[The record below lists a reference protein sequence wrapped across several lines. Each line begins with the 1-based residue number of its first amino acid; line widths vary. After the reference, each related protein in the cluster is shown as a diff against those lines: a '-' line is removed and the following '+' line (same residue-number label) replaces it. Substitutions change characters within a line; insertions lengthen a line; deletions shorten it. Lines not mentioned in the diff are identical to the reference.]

1 MFWLKILA
9 KFVQAMRE
17 GQTPHQIAAG
27 FGLGFLIG
35 LMPFFTLQGLL
46 FLLILL
52 FLNVN
57 LAAGTLA
64 IILCSLIA
72 YLFDPLFH
80 DLGYFLLTGIP
91 ALMGA
96 WETLYNLPLAPLT
109 RFNNT
114 VVLGSF
120 VSGLVL
126 FIPVY
131 LGMKKFVVLY
141 RTKFEARLLQWKVI
155 KAIKGSKFVRW
166 YQKIRDLGGA

>member
-1 MFWLKILA
+1 MFWFKILA
-9 KFVQAMRE
+9 KFIQAMRE

-46 FLLILL
+46 FLLILF

-64 IILCSLIA
+64 ILLCSFVA
-72 YLFDPLFH
+72 WLFDPLFH
-80 DLGYFLLTGIP
+80 DLGYWLLTGIP
-91 ALMGA
+91 ALMGT
-96 WETLYNLPLAPLT
+96 WETLYNLPVAPLT

-120 VSGLVL
+120 VCGLVTL
-126 FIPVY
+126 FPVY
-131 LGMKKFVVLY
+131 FGMKKFVVLY
-141 RTKFEARLLQWKVI
+141 RTQIEARLVQWKVI
-155 KAIKGSKFVRW
+155 KVIKGSKLFDL